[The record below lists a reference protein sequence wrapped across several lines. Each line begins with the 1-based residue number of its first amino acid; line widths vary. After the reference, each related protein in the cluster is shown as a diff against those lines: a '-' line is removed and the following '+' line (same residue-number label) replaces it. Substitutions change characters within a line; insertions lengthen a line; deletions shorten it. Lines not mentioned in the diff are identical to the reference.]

1 MSVHVPI
8 IRTVDK
14 DIGYVHIPV
23 KVGNNVITIW
33 LNDNYCRYFTKDD
46 LPDYFKE
53 RLAMVGLCH
62 TNYSRDS
69 IDYASAPN
77 EMLMFGAYIDSK
89 DMRPEVLS
97 DIGWRVNDKY
107 YYVIVTGDEYAS
119 LFGADKEKADDTRS
133 EG

>member
-1 MSVHVPI
+1 
-8 IRTVDK
+8 
-14 DIGYVHIPV
+14 
-23 KVGNNVITIW
+23 
-33 LNDNYCRYFTKDD
+33 
-46 LPDYFKE
+46 
-53 RLAMVGLCH
+53 
-62 TNYSRDS
+62 
-69 IDYASAPN
+69 
-77 EMLMFGAYIDSK
+77 MLMFGAYIDSK